1 MSFKD
6 MFTDIKFSNT
16 KETSLSLMHEQ
27 KNVDQ
32 SLTLSLKPMEIYAFR
47 TELQ

>member
-32 SLTLSLKPMEIYAFR
+32 SSTLSLKPMEIYAFR